1 MFSVLTAVVFV
12 LLLTLRRRAPFVPF
26 LLSAVLSV
34 LSPAINGALTPLSY
48 AIGRYDGRW
57 PARFVAAVAG
67 VVVVAQP
74 WAGGE
79 AGEQVSRWLGGAVLV
94 LLPGAVG
101 VYVRTRALLLAAL
114 RDRAEKAEAEREL
127 LARDAVLTERTRIAR
142 EMHDAVGHRVSLM
155 VLQAGAIE
163 MAAADEHRVQQL
175 AGQVQTA
182 GRQALDELRQMVGV
196 LRAEDGDEDAPLGP
210 QPGLADLP
218 TLVAESRDAGMAVE
232 LTGPPAAHPSTPR
245 PAGPRTG
252 SCRRRS
258 PTPASTPPARRCGCA
273 SSGGT
278 TQLVVR
284 VTNGPAPGP
293 ADGAPGG
300 GYGLVGLAERVRTLG
315 GRLTRRPTTGRRLRG
330 RGGAAGVSDI
340 RVLLVDDEEL
350 VRFGLRT
357 VLESVGGFEV
367 VGEAGDGAAGVA
379 AARELRPDV
388 VLIDIR
394 MPVMDGLTAT
404 REILALPDPPQVA
417 VLTTFHVDEYV
428 YAALAAG
435 AAGFLLK
442 DTPPREI
449 AAAVRAVADGT
460 ATLSPAVTATLIDSY
475 VDRRAAP
482 RRAAALQR
490 VATLSEREQEVLRLL
505 GTGESN
511 AELARR
517 LFVSEAT
524 VKTYVSRLL
533 TKLDL
538 TNRTQ
543 AAILAH
549 EAGLLEG

>member
-1 MFSVLTAVVFV
+1 V
-12 LLLTLRRRAPFVPF
+12 
-26 LLSAVLSV
+26 SA
-34 LSPAINGALTPLSY
+34 
-48 AIGRYDGRW
+48 
-57 PARFVAAVAG
+57 
-67 VVVVAQP
+67 
-74 WAGGE
+74 
-79 AGEQVSRWLGGAVLV
+79 
-94 LLPGAVG
+94 
-101 VYVRTRALLLAAL
+101 
-114 RDRAEKAEAEREL
+114 
-127 LARDAVLTERTRIAR
+127 
-142 EMHDAVGHRVSLM
+142 
-155 VLQAGAIE
+155 
-163 MAAADEHRVQQL
+163 
-175 AGQVQTA
+175 
-182 GRQALDELRQMVGV
+182 
-196 LRAEDGDEDAPLGP
+196 
-210 QPGLADLP
+210 
-218 TLVAESRDAGMAVE
+218 
-232 LTGPPAAHPSTPR
+232 
-245 PAGPRTG
+245 
-252 SCRRRS
+252 
-258 PTPASTPPARRCGCA
+258 
-273 SSGGT
+273 
-278 TQLVVR
+278 
-284 VTNGPAPGP
+284 
-293 ADGAPGG
+293 
-300 GYGLVGLAERVRTLG
+300 
-315 GRLTRRPTTGRRLRG
+315 
-330 RGGAAGVSDI
+330 I

-388 VLIDIR
+388 VLTDIR
-394 MPVMDGLTAT
+394 MPGMDGLAAT

-490 VATLSEREQEVLRLL
+490 VATLSDREQEVLRLL

-511 AELARR
+511 ADLARR
-517 LFVSEAT
+517 LIVSEAT

-549 EAGLLEG
+549 EAGLLDG